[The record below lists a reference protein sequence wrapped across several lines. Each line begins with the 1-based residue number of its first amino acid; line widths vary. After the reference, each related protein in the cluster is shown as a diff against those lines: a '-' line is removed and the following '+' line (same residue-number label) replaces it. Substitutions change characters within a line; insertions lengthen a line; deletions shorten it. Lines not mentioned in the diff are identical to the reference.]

1 MMKPTR
7 FDSQPG
13 RAPGRPKPTCAP
25 SGGRGGAGSAQRGVT
40 LLVVLMLM
48 SVMLLGG
55 LALAR
60 LTEIGS
66 LASGNSGYREASLQ
80 ASEVGTNTAYAA
92 VKALTNEEANA
103 GNWYWA
109 TVQAADAT
117 TGIPNITWASAPEVV
132 VGSYSVRYVAER
144 MCNTAPVTNTLRQC
158 LVKQIPQSP
167 ESNVYGRE
175 ALDPPNS
182 RQFRITV
189 RVSGPKATETWVQS
203 LVTKG

>member
-1 MMKPTR
+1 MMKSTHIQ
-7 FDSQPG
+7 SQG
-13 RAPGRPKPTCAP
+13 LRPCSA
-25 SGGRGGAGSAQRGVT
+25 GAGSTQRGVT

-66 LASGNSGYREASLQ
+66 LATGNSGYREASLQ

-92 VKALTNEEANA
+92 VKALGNEETNA
-103 GNWYWA
+103 GSWYWA

-117 TGIPNITWASAPEVV
+117 TGIPNITWSSAPEVV

-189 RVSGPKATETWVQS
+189 RVTGPKDTETWVQS
-203 LVTKG
+203 LITKG

>member
-1 MMKPTR
+1 MMKSTHIQ
-7 FDSQPG
+7 SQG
-13 RAPGRPKPTCAP
+13 LRPCSAVAGP
-25 SGGRGGAGSAQRGVT
+25 SERGVT

-66 LASGNSGYREASLQ
+66 LATGNSGYREASLQ

-92 VKALTNEEANA
+92 VKALSNEETNA
-103 GNWYWA
+103 GSWYWA

-117 TGIPNITWASAPEVV
+117 TGIPNITWSAAPEVV

-189 RVSGPKATETWVQS
+189 RVTGPKDTETWVQS
-203 LVTKG
+203 LITKG

>member
-1 MMKPTR
+1 MMKSTHIQ
-7 FDSQPG
+7 SQG
-13 RAPGRPKPTCAP
+13 LRPCSA
-25 SGGRGGAGSAQRGVT
+25 GAGPSERGVT

-66 LASGNSGYREASLQ
+66 LATGNSGYREASLQ

-92 VKALTNEEANA
+92 VKALGNEETNA
-103 GNWYWA
+103 GSWYWA

-117 TGIPNITWASAPEVV
+117 TGIPNITWSSAPEVV

-189 RVSGPKATETWVQS
+189 RVTGPKDTETWVQS
-203 LVTKG
+203 LITKG

>member
-1 MMKPTR
+1 MKTTHFHNR
-7 FDSQPG
+7 
-13 RAPGRPKPTCAP
+13 RARQK
-25 SGGRGGAGSAQRGVT
+25 GVT

-80 ASEVGTNTAYAA
+80 ASEVGINTAYAA
-92 VKALTNEEANA
+92 VKVLANEEANA
-103 GNWYWA
+103 SNWYWA

-117 TGIPNITWASAPEVV
+117 TGIPNVTWTSAPEVT
-132 VGSYSVRYVAER
+132 VGLYSVRYVVER
-144 MCNTAPVTNTLRQC
+144 MCNTAPVSNTLRQC

-167 ESNVYGRE
+167 ESAVYGLE

-189 RVSGPKATETWVQS
+189 RVTGPKDTETWVQS

>member
-1 MMKPTR
+1 MNTTHFHRQRHP
-7 FDSQPG
+7 
-13 RAPGRPKPTCAP
+13 
-25 SGGRGGAGSAQRGVT
+25 QRGVT
-40 LLVVLMLM
+40 MLVVLMLM

-66 LASGNSGYREASLQ
+66 LATGNSAYREASLQ
-80 ASEVGTNTAYAA
+80 ASEVGINTAYAA
-92 VKALTNEEANA
+92 VKALSNEESDT

-109 TVQAADAT
+109 TIQSADAT
-117 TGIPNITWASAPEVV
+117 TGIPTITWSSAPEVV
-132 VGSYSVRYVAER
+132 VGSYSVRYAVER
-144 MCNTAPVTNTLRQC
+144 MCNTAPVSNTLRQC
-158 LVKQIPQSP
+158 LVKQVPQSP

-189 RVSGPKATETWVQS
+189 RVTGPKDTETWVQS